1 MTSHNAALRL
11 TFAICALASC
21 LALRAEGVSEAAPPP
36 APRFAQTFN
45 VGQVYVGGHAGF
57 AIPTSLGR
65 GGEELSFRD
74 VAKTG
79 FVIYADVMRQMNQ
92 SIGLGAEAGF
102 RNYPYNDKKTW
113 SNLTRY
119 GQFEASYRAVDF
131 NLTGRLFFTRN
142 AIRPLLGVVVGG
154 ELVMNSVDFTPN
166 NRYEGVVRPTV
177 YDTKSISPAF
187 GVMTGA
193 YYKAGRRT
201 LVSLQMRLNFVPRL
215 KDDTIEIDTGSD
227 IQSIAQNPH
236 GNQTNISVTLGLH
249 IGTQRNNRR

>member
-1 MTSHNAALRL
+1 MIRSRAALRL
-11 TFAICALASC
+11 PLTLFALASC
-21 LALRAEGVSEAAPPP
+21 ISARAEVVPEVAPPP

-45 VGQVYVGGHAGF
+45 VGQVYAGGHVGF
-57 AIPTSLGR
+57 AIPTAIGR
-65 GGEELSFRD
+65 GGGELSFRD

-79 FVIYADVMRQMNQ
+79 FVVYADVMKQMNQ

-119 GQFEASYRAVDF
+119 GQFEASYRAIDL
-131 NLTGRLFFTRN
+131 NLMGRLFFSRN
-142 AIRPLLGVVVGG
+142 AIRPVLGIVVGG
-154 ELVMNSVDFTPN
+154 ELIMNSVDFTPN

-177 YDTKSISPAF
+177 YETRSVSPAF

-201 LVSLQMRLNFVPRL
+201 LVSLQLRLNFVPRL
-215 KDDTIEIDTGSD
+215 KDDTIEVDTGSD

-236 GNQTNISVTLGLH
+236 GNQTNISVSLGLH
-249 IGTQRNNRR
+249 VGTQRNNRR